1 MNRKR
6 IALIAP
12 AYAWLPGESGTSRF
26 SYMAGFLAEHGY
38 SVDLIGSTFQHFKKA
53 PRDIERLKAMQLPYN
68 LVFIEEPGYKKNIDI
83 RRIYSNYVL
92 SRNTLRYLEEN
103 ADSYDLVYCVIP
115 PNVLSAKVGK
125 FCRRHQIPFIVDIED
140 LWPEA
145 MKMVLK
151 IPLLSDLIF
160 FPYWKDAEKT
170 YRYADGVVG
179 TSDEYT
185 MRAFKRREKDI
196 PYATVYVGTE
206 MDVFDEGVWKYRDEL
221 KKEDGNFWVTY
232 AGSIGTSYDIKT
244 LIDAAKIILQQNETD
259 IKFYILGTGSLKE
272 ELEQYAKDIKC
283 DNVIF
288 MGYVE
293 YQKMAAFLSESD
305 ILINS
310 YIRNAPQSIVTKI
323 GDYLSAGKPIINT
336 LSNPEFCRMV
346 EENGFGVNVEAEDA
360 EKLAEAILELYHD
373 APLRAKISFNARK
386 CAEEKFDRKTG
397 YRKIVEMIEELL
409 RTAV

>member
-1 MNRKR
+1 MSRKR

-53 PRDIERLKAMQLPYN
+53 PRDIERLKVMQLPYD
-68 LVFIEEPGYKKNIDI
+68 LVFIEEPGYRKNIDI
-83 RRIYSNYVL
+83 RRIYSNYIL

-160 FPYWKDAEKT
+160 YPYWRDAEKT
-170 YRYADGVVG
+170 YRLADGVVG

-185 MRAFKRREKDI
+185 MRAFKRKKKDI

-244 LIDAAKIILQQNETD
+244 LIDAAKIILQRDETD
-259 IKFYILGTGSLKE
+259 IKFYILGTGPLKE

-283 DNVIF
+283 DNVTF
-288 MGYVE
+288 LGYVE

-360 EKLAEAILELYHD
+360 EKLAEAILDLYHD
-373 APLRAKISFNARK
+373 TPLRAKISFNARK

-397 YRKIVEMIEELL
+397 YLQVVEMVGKLMG
-409 RTAV
+409 

>member
-1 MNRKR
+1 
-6 IALIAP
+6 
-12 AYAWLPGESGTSRF
+12 
-26 SYMAGFLAEHGY
+26 MAGFLAGHGY

-53 PRDIERLKAMQLPYN
+53 PRDIERLKAMTLPYN
-68 LVFIEEPGYKKNIDI
+68 LVFIEEPGYRKNIDI
-83 RRIYSNYVL
+83 RRIYSNHIL

-103 ADSYDLVYCVIP
+103 ADRYDLVYCVIP
-115 PNVLSAKVGK
+115 PNVVSAKVGK
-125 FCRRHQIPFIVDIED
+125 FCRRHKIPFVVDIED

-145 MKMVLK
+145 MKMVFK
-151 IPLLSDLIF
+151 IPFLSDLIF
-160 FPYWKDAEKT
+160 YPYWRDAEKT
-170 YRYADGVVG
+170 YRLADGVVG

-185 MRAFKRREKDI
+185 MRAFKKRKKDI

-206 MDVFDEGVWKYRDEL
+206 MDVFDEGVWKYREEFEKLEGD
-221 KKEDGNFWVTY
+221 FRVTY

-244 LIDAAKIILQQNETD
+244 LIDASEIVQQRAGAD
-259 IKFYILGTGSLKE
+259 IKFYILGTGPLKE
-272 ELEQYAKDIKC
+272 ELEQYAKDIRC
-283 DNVIF
+283 DNVTF

-305 ILINS
+305 ILVNS

-346 EENGFGVNVEAEDA
+346 EQCGFGVNVEAEDA
-360 EKLAEAILELYHD
+360 EKLAEAILDLYHD
-373 APLRAKISFNARK
+373 APLRAKISFNARR

-397 YRKIVEMIEELL
+397 YLQIVEMVGKLV
-409 RTAV
+409 R

>member
-1 MNRKR
+1 
-6 IALIAP
+6 
-12 AYAWLPGESGTSRF
+12 
-26 SYMAGFLAEHGY
+26 MAGFLAEHGY

-53 PRDIERLKAMQLPYN
+53 PRDIERLKAMQLSYN

-160 FPYWKDAEKT
+160 YPYWRDAEKT

-221 KKEDGNFWVTY
+221 KKEEGNFWVTY

-360 EKLAEAILELYHD
+360 EKLAETILELYHD